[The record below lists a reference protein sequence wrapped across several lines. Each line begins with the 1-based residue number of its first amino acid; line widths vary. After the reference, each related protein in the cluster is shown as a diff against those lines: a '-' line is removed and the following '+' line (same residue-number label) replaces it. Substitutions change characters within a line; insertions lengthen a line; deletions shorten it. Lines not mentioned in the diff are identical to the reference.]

1 MKIKYITNVR
11 LPTSRAA
18 GYAIMKMCSEFAK
31 AGVNTELYVPKKE
44 NNDNK
49 QDPFD
54 FYKIEKNFQI
64 NRIPGLDLLALTEKF
79 GRIFYWI
86 DIIFFLALSKLLI
99 KVGKDDILYTRDY
112 LVALLFSRQNVFLE
126 LHDIPRAKSLFKL
139 SIKKAKKIFVLN
151 NNLKNELINLDIAEN
166 KIFISPSG
174 VDVEEFDI
182 NISKEEARK
191 KVDLPQDKKIVLY
204 TGHLYAW
211 KGADVLA
218 ESSKLLPDVLFV
230 FVGGTESELGDFM
243 NKYGVAKNVL
253 IKSFVSHSIIP
264 VYLKAADILAIPNS
278 AKEKIS
284 SRYTSPLKLF
294 EYMSSRGPIVASDLP
309 SIREILSN
317 ENCVFSRS
325 DDPKSFAKSIE
336 KILNNPDL
344 VHAIT
349 NKSFESVKQYSWRV
363 RVNNIIVSMKNEG

>member
-166 KIFISPSG
+166 KIFISRTFPCPTELRSDEVG
-174 VDVEEFDI
+174 RVCLKFRLTCSSRIRDKNPLS
-182 NISKEEARK
+182 NISNYCS
-191 KVDLPQDKKIVLY
+191 IY
-204 TGHLYAW
+204 IT
-211 KGADVLA
+211 
-218 ESSKLLPDVLFV
+218 LF
-230 FVGGTESELGDFM
+230 
-243 NKYGVAKNVL
+243 
-253 IKSFVSHSIIP
+253 
-264 VYLKAADILAIPNS
+264 
-278 AKEKIS
+278 
-284 SRYTSPLKLF
+284 
-294 EYMSSRGPIVASDLP
+294 
-309 SIREILSN
+309 
-317 ENCVFSRS
+317 
-325 DDPKSFAKSIE
+325 
-336 KILNNPDL
+336 
-344 VHAIT
+344 
-349 NKSFESVKQYSWRV
+349 
-363 RVNNIIVSMKNEG
+363 